1 MWTFII
7 YVPGNCPLGLK
18 YSCYHITLAPVKW
31 CRMSQPHRQQ
41 WISIETVDLTPL
53 PHTSSLLGS
62 IKQFFYNYISQ
73 RRVISTATAS
83 LRHCRLSHCER
94 TGCKYDS
101 LKLKNAVSKT
111 FCMANALNHRYILTV
126 FKNVI
131 RSYTNKNIFAIV
143 LEKNNFVELV
153 ITKTLLDFDIHV
165 LV

>member
-1 MWTFII
+1 MPNVPTTQATVNIHRNSRSNTIATYFQSSWI
-7 YVPGNCPLGLK
+7 YKTG
-18 YSCYHITLAPVKW
+18 
-31 CRMSQPHRQQ
+31 
-41 WISIETVDLTPL
+41 
-53 PHTSSLLGS
+53 
-62 IKQFFYNYISQ
+62 FYNYISQ